1 MYEEYGR
8 MFEVNPVK
16 DITKLRQVN
25 DQFNT
30 GPVIKSGETSHRANE
45 LKGAH
50 ASSDA
55 FDKEWINSQRCFSRG
70 TGNLVELRTT
80 SPLTNTI
87 KTKGESTNFRIE
99 INDKNR
105 SVDYIQGIRRNESGV
120 SLKQFSKLYAFPSED
135 AHGPCYDISGCDVYA
150 TPSPMDCA
158 SEHQYPGG
166 TFTREPFVVPGLLET
181 SDNTPALN
189 SDRSLENRSLE
200 FPALRICQICG
211 EQASGCHY
219 GALTCASC
227 KVFFKRAAEG
237 KQKFLCAG
245 RNDCTIDKL
254 RRRNCPSC
262 RLTRC
267 FESGMSLRAR
277 KLGKIKQATPEKS
290 DPVWM
295 IRASAARSVSPTLAL
310 QDQNG
315 LLSILAL
322 IEPPVVNSGH
332 DPAQPDSAESL
343 LASLNELGERQ
354 LVGVVKWVK
363 GVPGF
368 RNLHMDDQLAV
379 IQYSWMGIMVFSLA
393 WRSFKNTNGKM
404 LCFAPDLVFD
414 EQRMQVSSMYEH
426 CVHIQYLSQ
435 TMGRLKVTQ
444 EEFQCMKSL
453 LLFSLV
459 TEEGLKS
466 QKCFDE
472 LRKNYIIELERLVTH
487 TSQGDRGVRLFQLTQ
502 LLDSLHWV
510 VMRLHQFTYNLFIK
524 AQSQSMKV
532 NFPDMIGDIISVHVP
547 KILAGVVRPIIF
559 HE

>member
-1 MYEEYGR
+1 
-8 MFEVNPVK
+8 MFEVNRVK
-16 DITKLRQVN
+16 DITKLRQVK

-30 GPVIKSGETSHRANE
+30 GPVIKSGETSHRAKE
-45 LKGAH
+45 FAMKGAH
-50 ASSDA
+50 GSFDA
-55 FDKEWINSQRCFSRG
+55 FDKEWINSERFFSGG

-80 SPLTNTI
+80 TPLTI
-87 KTKGESTNFRIE
+87 KTKSESTNFRIE
-99 INDKNR
+99 INDNNR
-105 SVDYIQGIRRNESGV
+105 SADYIHGIRRNESGV
-120 SLKQFSKLYAFPSED
+120 SMKQFSKLYASED

-150 TPSPMDCA
+150 TPSPMDSA

-166 TFTREPFVVPGLLET
+166 TFTRKPFVLPSTGLLET

-189 SDRSLENRSLE
+189 SDRSLENKSLQ
-200 FPALRICQICG
+200 FSALRICQICG

-267 FESGMSLRAR
+267 IESGMSLRAR

-290 DPVWM
+290 YPVWM
-295 IRASAARSVSPTLAL
+295 INALAVKSVSPTLAL
-310 QDQNG
+310 QDPKG
-315 LLSILAL
+315 FLSILAH
-322 IEPPVVNSGH
+322 IEPQVVNSGH
-332 DPAQPDSAESL
+332 DQAQPDSAESL

-354 LVGVVKWVK
+354 LVGLVKWAK

-379 IQYSWMGIMVFSLA
+379 IQYSWLGIMVFALS
-393 WRSFKNTNGKM
+393 WRSFKNTNSKM
-404 LCFAPDLVFD
+404 LFFAPDLVFN

-426 CVHIQYLSQ
+426 CIHIQYLSQ
-435 TMGRLKVTQ
+435 SMGQLKVTQ
-444 EEFQCMKSL
+444 EEFHCMKSL

-459 TEEGLKS
+459 TEKGLKS
-466 QKCFDE
+466 QRCFDE
-472 LRKNYIIELERLVTH
+472 LRKTYIIELERLVTH
-487 TSQGDRGVRLFQLTQ
+487 KSQGDHGVRLFQLTQ

-510 VMRLHQFTYNLFIK
+510 KDLVFTLLFHI
-524 AQSQSMKV
+524 QSAAKC
-532 NFPDMIGDIISVHVP
+532 
-547 KILAGVVRPIIF
+547 VVGPNINQ
-559 HE
+559 